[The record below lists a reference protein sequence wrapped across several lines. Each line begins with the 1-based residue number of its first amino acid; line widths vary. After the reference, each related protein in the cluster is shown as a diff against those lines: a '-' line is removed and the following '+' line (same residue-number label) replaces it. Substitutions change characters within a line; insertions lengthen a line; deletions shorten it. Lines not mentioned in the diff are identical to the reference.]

1 MLRRSLVVRP
11 VIVAVE
17 LVKTPVV
24 FVGFDRPK
32 GFGVLMGLGLEEF
45 VRFEVRIVAVR
56 IIE

>member
-32 GFGVLMGLGLEEF
+32 GFGVLRGLEEF
-45 VRFEVRIVAVR
+45 VRFEVRIVAVP
-56 IIE
+56 IIG